1 MRALV
6 GHHVGVTTEV
16 LLLLLVAFATGLVLT
31 AILCRVGRRLNT
43 MDSSGGAGEL
53 KQLRDVPNIGGIAVA
68 WPLIAA
74 IGSMG
79 LLASLAPDFL
89 VDLAPSLAD
98 WSDRLA
104 ATAPTALALAGS
116 LLILH
121 VIGLID
127 DRCDLPA
134 VHRLLVQVGIA
145 IVLATFFDVRL
156 LQQLDT
162 WGAGIIPSVVVTVV
176 WIVVVTN
183 AMNFLDNMDGLT
195 SGVTVIAGGLF
206 MVAAIMTEQWFVA
219 GTLAILVGTTAG
231 FLLFNVPPAK
241 IFLGDGGSLVIG
253 LTLAVLTVRTTYWEP
268 TEPST
273 MWYGMLMPL
282 FVLAIPLY
290 DIVSVTILR
299 VRQGRSPFAGDHQ
312 HFSHRLVSRG
322 VSQRRAVCVIWAL
335 TAMTGIV
342 GLMLP
347 SLEPWQAVM
356 AGVQVVLVL
365 AVLAMLETG
374 TDQ

>member
-121 VIGLID
+121 IIGLID

-145 IVLATFFDVRL
+145 CH
-156 LQQLDT
+156 
-162 WGAGIIPSVVVTVV
+162 
-176 WIVVVTN
+176 
-183 AMNFLDNMDGLT
+183 
-195 SGVTVIAGGLF
+195 
-206 MVAAIMTEQWFVA
+206 
-219 GTLAILVGTTAG
+219 IL
-231 FLLFNVPPAK
+231 
-241 IFLGDGGSLVIG
+241 
-253 LTLAVLTVRTTYWEP
+253 
-268 TEPST
+268 
-273 MWYGMLMPL
+273 
-282 FVLAIPLY
+282 
-290 DIVSVTILR
+290 
-299 VRQGRSPFAGDHQ
+299 
-312 HFSHRLVSRG
+312 
-322 VSQRRAVCVIWAL
+322 
-335 TAMTGIV
+335 
-342 GLMLP
+342 
-347 SLEPWQAVM
+347 
-356 AGVQVVLVL
+356 
-365 AVLAMLETG
+365 
-374 TDQ
+374 

>member
-16 LLLLLVAFATGLVLT
+16 LLLLLAAFVAGLVLT
-31 AILCRVGRRLNT
+31 AILCRVGRRLNA
-43 MDSSGGAGEL
+43 MDSPGGAGEL

-74 IGSMG
+74 IGAMG
-79 LLASLAPDFL
+79 VFASLAPGFL
-89 VDLAPSLAD
+89 VELAPSLAD

-104 ATAPTALALAGS
+104 GTAPTALALAVS
-116 LLILH
+116 LIILH

-127 DRCDLPA
+127 DRRGLPA
-134 VHRLLVQVGIA
+134 AYRLLVQVGIA
-145 IVLATFFDVRL
+145 IVLAAFFDVRL

-195 SGVTVIAGGLF
+195 GGVTVIAGGLF

-231 FLLFNVPPAK
+231 FLLFNLPPAK

-268 TEPST
+268 TESSA

-290 DIVSVTILR
+290 DIVSVTMLR
-299 VRQGRSPFAGDHQ
+299 VRQGRSPFTGDHQ

-322 VSQRRAVCVIWAL
+322 LSQRRAVCVIWVL

-347 SLEPWQAVM
+347 SLDPWQAVM

-365 AVLAMLETG
+365 AVLGMLETG
-374 TDQ
+374 ANR

>member
-1 MRALV
+1 MY
-6 GHHVGVTTEV
+6 
-16 LLLLLVAFATGLVLT
+16 
-31 AILCRVGRRLNT
+31 
-43 MDSSGGAGEL
+43 SPGGAGEL
-53 KQLRDVPNIGGIAVA
+53 NQLRDVPNIGGIAVA

-74 IGSMG
+74 IGAMG
-79 LLASLAPDFL
+79 VFASLAPGFL
-89 VDLAPSLAD
+89 VELAPSLAD

-104 ATAPTALALAGS
+104 GTAPTALALAAS

-127 DRCDLPA
+127 DRRGLSAAC
-134 VHRLLVQVGIA
+134 RLLVQVGIA

-195 SGVTVIAGGLF
+195 GGVTVIAGGLF

-231 FLLFNVPPAK
+231 FLLFNLPPAK

-268 TEPST
+268 TEPSA

-299 VRQGRSPFAGDHQ
+299 VRQGRSPFVGDHQ

-322 VSQRRAVCVIWAL
+322 VSQRRSVCVIWAL

-347 SLEPWQAVM
+347 GLDPWQAVM

-374 TDQ
+374 ADR